1 MYLLKKI
8 HPQVMKKYFSVIIL
22 LFGFTICFSQG
33 FTIDS
38 IITSM
43 AVKKSGDVIVTE
55 NIYTNFNEIK
65 HGIYRM
71 IPYVFTNN
79 GSTYRTRLNNI
90 NVNNYQFQSSR
101 ENGNYKIRIGD
112 PNVKVTGQHK
122 YSISYTIEGPFI
134 DMQSFQEL
142 YWNIVGNDWPT
153 SINYASCRIEFEE
166 DFTDQQLAVYTGRQ
180 KEVNKAAFIS
190 KTDNVITAYTSKPL
204 EPGEGFTLA
213 IMLPANYIAADKVMK
228 VEVPKPKPAPIP
240 LSSQWPWAAII
251 LSPVAYLYYLR
262 KKHKSEEDDFYKK
275 ITPKA
280 YPPLDLTP
288 AEVGTFHDN
297 IVHDRD
303 VISLIPY
310 WGYQGHL
317 RMEHDRNYGDT
328 YITKVSELST
338 GRPPYEYKL
347 FDAIFSYGNSVPLS
361 TLKNNFY
368 QEFSMVKSM
377 VKKELNQLSMYDE
390 NYSYWFKSWRMILL
404 SLVFI
409 PVLIFAFIKGYLMV
423 GVAAIIGLMAVIVLT
438 TLSYKLTEK
447 GQRVNQDLLGFYT
460 FLKNKD
466 DYDYSQLI
474 KDDPKYF
481 EKVFPYAVAFG
492 LDKRLVQRMTP
503 FQTAAPMW
511 YGMYGMPMS
520 TQPMT
525 DFGENFSPKEISSAF
540 SSYPVSSSGGSS
552 SGGGFSG
559 GGFGGGGGGSW

>member
-1 MYLLKKI
+1 
-8 HPQVMKKYFSVIIL
+8 MKKYFTLIIL
-22 LFGFTICFSQG
+22 FFAINLGFSQG

-43 AVKKSGDVIVTE
+43 IVKKSGEVIVNE
-55 NIYTNFNEIK
+55 NIYTDFNELR

-71 IPYVFTNN
+71 IPYSYSNN
-79 GSTYRTRLNNI
+79 GNRYTTGLSNI
-90 NVNNYQFQSSR
+90 NVDNYQFQTST
-101 ENGNYKIRIGD
+101 EKGNYRIRIGD
-112 PNVKVTGQHK
+112 PNAKVTGKHR
-122 YSISYTIEGPFI
+122 YSIHYTIEGPFI
-134 DMQSFQEL
+134 DLQSFQEL
-142 YWNIVGNDWPT
+142 YWNVVGNDWPT
-153 SINYASCRIEFEE
+153 TIDYVSCRIEFEE

-190 KTDNVITAYTSKPL
+190 KTGNIITAYTSKPL
-204 EPGEGFTLA
+204 QSGEGFTLA
-213 IMLPANYIAADKVMK
+213 IMLPANYISTGKVMR
-228 VEVPKPKPAPIP
+228 VEVPKPPKPKPAPIP
-240 LSSQWPWAAII
+240 ISNQLPWAALI
-251 LSPVAYLYYLR
+251 LSPIAYLYYLR
-262 KKHKSEEDDFYKK
+262 NKFKSEEDDFYKK

-317 RMEHDRNYGDT
+317 RMEHDSNYGDT
-328 YITKVSELST
+328 YITKVSDLTT

-347 FDAIFSYGNSVPLS
+347 FDAIFSYGDSVPLS
-361 TLKNNFY
+361 TLKDNFY

-377 VKKELNQLSMYDE
+377 VKKELNQLAMYDE

-447 GQRVNQDLLGFYT
+447 GQRVNQDLLNFYT

-492 LDKRLVQRMTP
+492 LDKRFVQRMTP
-503 FQTAAPMW
+503 FQTTAPMW

-520 TQPMT
+520 TQPMS

-540 SSYPVSSSGGSS
+540 SSYPVSSGSSGGSS
-552 SGGGFSG
+552 GGGGFSG